1 MGRRSG
7 KKNQVTA
14 AVVVS
19 NEHPTPADIEAA
31 LHESIKKSVY
41 KFIKRTCYDTCW
53 NKKRRSPYQ

>member
-31 LHESIKKSVY
+31 LHERIKKSVY

>member
-14 AVVVS
+14 VVVVS